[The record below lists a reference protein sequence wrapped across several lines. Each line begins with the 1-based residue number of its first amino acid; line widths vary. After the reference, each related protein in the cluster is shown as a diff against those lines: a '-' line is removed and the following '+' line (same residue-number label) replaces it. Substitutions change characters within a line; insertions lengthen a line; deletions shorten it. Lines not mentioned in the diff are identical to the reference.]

1 MKTIQ
6 KLIAI
11 FVLLAIAM
19 TAVFATVP
27 PKAKIIAANGTETEY
42 TDFAEA
48 LSHWTNGTTLTLLD
62 DVTVSSPITVG
73 RETDAGYNYETQTTN
88 GYTYTLDLNNHGIM
102 FTGVSGS
109 VIIIG
114 EFKGLTVN
122 DSARTKSDHYITLDA
137 QGRGVSVSD
146 TGTESDTCVKVTGG
160 YITGGNATRG
170 GGVNIEYNS
179 YGLEMNAG
187 TIAGNVANYGGGI
200 YILMGEV
207 SIKNNSKVIN
217 NTALTEAGGIN
228 AYGGFLS
235 VSGAVQITGNRKS
248 DDSADNVYLGTN
260 SGNNTI
266 WFNGI
271 LDASARIGVRV
282 PNNHNKVITRSLFG
296 NQTYAKGTVSN
307 FISDDPAY
315 TVVLNSSG
323 EAVLVPV
330 PCARVTANADPNNT
344 GTYYATFY
352 DSTKKYLAGS
362 NTEVYYAT
370 ANANGKL
377 TLTKVESKIIKAGEG
392 VILKSTSASI
402 VLTETSENA
411 TYDSIL
417 TGSDTATTVTNAL
430 VLSRGESGVGFYKYT
445 GSVAAHKAYIT
456 E

>member
-6 KLIAI
+6 KLIAC
-11 FVLLAIAM
+11 FAFLVLTT
-19 TAVFATVP
+19 TAAFSTSVP
-27 PKAKIIAANGTETEY
+27 PVAKVGNTEY
-42 TDFAEA
+42 SSFGNA
-48 LSHWTNGTTLTLLD
+48 LAAWTNGTTLTLLA
-62 DVTVSSPITVG
+62 DVTVSSTITVG
-73 RETDAGYNYETQTTN
+73 IETDAGYNSETHTTN
-88 GYTYTLDLNNHGIM
+88 QYTYTLDLNNHGIM

-109 VIIIG
+109 VIIID
-114 EFKGLTVN
+114 EYKGLTVN
-122 DSARTKSDHYITLDA
+122 DSATTKTDRYITLDA
-137 QGRGVSVSD
+137 QGRGVSVSN
-146 TGTESDTCVKVTGG
+146 TGTESSTCVKVTGG
-160 YITGGNATRG
+160 YITGGNATSG
-170 GGVNIEYNS
+170 GGVKTEYNS
-179 YGLEMNAG
+179 KGFTMNAG
-187 TIAGNVANYGGGI
+187 TIVGNIAGYGGGI
-200 YILMGEV
+200 YIEMGGARIKGN
-207 SIKNNSKVIN
+207 SKIIKNIA
-217 NTALTEAGGIN
+217 TDCGGGIF
-228 AYGGFLS
+228 AYGS
-235 VSGAVQITGNRKS
+235 KPYVCDSIQIIDNKKISG
-248 DDSADNVYLGTN
+248 SADNVFLCAN
-260 SGNNTI
+260 SGDITFGFMTTSLNEN
-266 WFNGI
+266 
-271 LDASARIGVRV
+271 ARIGVT
-282 PNNHNKVITRSLFG
+282 VISGHSRIITSSFYG
-296 NQTYAKGTVSN
+296 NSSNPKGSVSN

-323 EAVLVPV
+323 EAVLV

-430 VLSRGESGVGFYKYT
+430 VLSNGESGVSFYKYT
-445 GSVAAHKAYIT
+445 GSVAAHKAWLT